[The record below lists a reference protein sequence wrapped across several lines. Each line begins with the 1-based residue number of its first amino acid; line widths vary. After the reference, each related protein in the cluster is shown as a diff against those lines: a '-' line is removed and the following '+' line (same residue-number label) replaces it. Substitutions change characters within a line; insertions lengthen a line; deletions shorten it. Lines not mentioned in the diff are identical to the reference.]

1 MIPLVDLQ
9 AQHRALLPQLEAAA
23 SRILASGH
31 FVLGDEVEAFEAE
44 FAAFCGTRHAVAVST
59 GTAALHLALLAA
71 GIGPG
76 DEVITT
82 TSTFVASVAAIL
94 YAGATP
100 VLVDLDPVRL
110 TLDPAQVAAAVTPR
124 TRAILPVHLHG
135 GMADMDRIEAV
146 ARRHGLAVIE
156 DACQA
161 HGAEHEGRRAGS
173 IGDIGCFSFY
183 PGKNLGACGEG
194 GAVVTND
201 AAVAAK
207 VRQLRD
213 WGQSA
218 RYVHELQGFNYRL
231 DAIQAAFLRVKL
243 PHLESWTAA
252 RRRHA
257 LRYDAGCAQ
266 LDVAG
271 PPQMPGVRHVY
282 HVYAIRCDGRD
293 AVRQHLGEAGI
304 ATGIHY
310 PTPVHLQPA
319 YAGLGYRLG
328 DFPHAERYAR
338 QTLSLPMF
346 PELDDVRIRQVLAGL
361 AEALAPVPGAL
372 E

>member
-1 MIPLVDLQ
+1 MIPLVDLKT
-9 AQHRALLPQLEAAA
+9 QHRALLPELEVVA
-23 SRILASGH
+23 SRVLASGH
-31 FVLGDEVEAFEAE
+31 FVLGAEVEAFEDR
-44 FAAFCGTRHAVAVST
+44 FACFCGTSHAIAVST

-76 DEVITT
+76 DEVVTT

-94 YAGATP
+94 YTGATP
-100 VLVDLDPVRL
+100 VLVDIDPARL
-110 TLDPAQVAAAVTPR
+110 TLDPGAVDAAITPR

-135 GMADMDRIEAV
+135 GMADMDRIEAI

-201 AAVAAK
+201 AAIAAK
-207 VRQLRD
+207 IRQLRD
-213 WGQSA
+213 WGQAA
-218 RYVHELQGFNYRL
+218 RYVHVLLGFNYRL
-231 DAIQAAFLRVKL
+231 DALQAAFLSVKL
-243 PHLESWTAA
+243 PYLEGWTEA

-257 LRYDAGCAQ
+257 LRYDAGCARLGLQ
-266 LDVAG
+266 T
-271 PPQMPGVRHVY
+271 PPRISGVRHVQ
-282 HVYAIRCDGRD
+282 HVYAIRTERRD
-293 AVRQHLGEAGI
+293 AVRQHLDRLGI
-304 ATGIHY
+304 STGIHY

-319 YAGLGYRLG
+319 YAALGYQRG
-328 DFPHAERYAR
+328 AFPQAERYA
-338 QTLSLPMF
+338 QETLSLPMY
-346 PELDDVRIRQVLAGL
+346 PELDQAQIEQVLAGL
-361 AEALAPVPGAL
+361 AEARAPVRGVPG
-372 E
+372 